1 VENDLSITK
10 FDTNEIKKL
19 YKTLDKS
26 WRLYNELPE
35 GIIGELKCSVNN
47 FDEQKIK
54 YENFVKKFICSEKDV
69 RGILQ
74 SNFYKLSNKYID
86 NSISSINTHI
96 EDLQGR
102 INNLKEKN
110 MDAIDLEN
118 SVVMIREQKLRVGE
132 NTPEIEEDISTFN
145 DKANECLKIIISI
158 TYNIEKIRDI
168 MGKHLIIW
176 N

>member
-1 VENDLSITK
+1 M
-10 FDTNEIKKL
+10 
-19 YKTLDKS
+19 
-26 WRLYNELPE
+26 
-35 GIIGELKCSVNN
+35 
-47 FDEQKIK
+47 
-54 YENFVKKFICSEKDV
+54 KKFICSEKDV